1 MWDLW
6 SHVGLELP
14 QDISGM
20 VTRCHIESSL
30 SSLEIDFRDSF
41 EASFHVFSGFGRRFF
56 LSNLDNL
63 QPRSDPLSS
72 QISHSHIKLECC
84 EHPIHQCKK
93 LLLEADPCTDPCSDS
108 DSNWNPVLGKDS
120 IQAHL
125 GSTCFGSVQWVS
137 RCGWAPVGPW
147 RKIPSEFSYIDSIL
161 LVRQSPRSLITNLSH
176 FQTPIQFLANSI
188 IPQ

>member
-56 LSNLDNL
+56 YLTWTIFSPDLIHYHLKYLTATSNLSAVST
-63 QPRSDPLSS
+63 QSISARSYSW
-72 QISHSHIKLECC
+72 K
-84 EHPIHQCKK
+84 PIHVLTHALIRIPIETRSLARTPSKHT
-93 LLLEADPCTDPCSDS
+93 LAALASDQF
-108 DSNWNPVLGKDS
+108 NGC
-120 IQAHL
+120 QGA
-125 GSTCFGSVQWVS
+125 
-137 RCGWAPVGPW
+137 VGP
-147 RKIPSEFSYIDSIL
+147 RLGPEEKYQVSSAI
-161 LVRQSPRSLITNLSH
+161 
-176 FQTPIQFLANSI
+176 
-188 IPQ
+188 